1 MSDEQFSLID
11 HLLGDTEPDFGAIGL
26 SKPKQMGD
34 QFKDLSKAEA
44 DDAFLNEI
52 GGNSEHT
59 IVPSGR
65 TAAGPRE
72 TKPVKDATTGDSAL
86 ADAFKTLGAVENH
99 NELDA
104 LTEAEIKGRITYLL
118 SLGHKPSRVAGYMN
132 KLGELK
138 GFDRKQTAEF
148 LESQAGQVG
157 LAYIEPNFYMKSCEA
172 SFDKIKKEG
181 HLNTMS
187 VKKIAA
193 CEGCQFFNKCGSG
206 ASCNLYSRPIVASAQ
221 ELKTVVTANLKQ
233 KGVKVAGSLRA
244 ALKQMHEGGAKEA
257 NPLPYHRTEEAYT
270 VRSAGDKKAKIN
282 KEASVEEIGKMVGTG
297 VPLQDV
303 YKTAAAQYGKVS
315 AMSAIKR
322 YIAGLKGSK
331 AKIVLA
337 ALDCSLLKNKLGTG
351 NAIVGEK
358 KCASCSYRNGM
369 HCGLTGGTLL
379 SFPGMDKASSKH
391 IAHEGVKDG
400 KQVLFEYD
408 LLDKKEEDS
417 EIHFND
423 EKEKPEDINVELT
436 RTSQIDIED

>member
-1 MSDEQFSLID
+1 MTDQFSLID
-11 HLLGDTEPDFGAIGL
+11 HLLDDTEPDYGSLGL

-34 QFKDLSKAEA
+34 QFKELTKAEA

-52 GGNSEHT
+52 GGSSEHT

-65 TAAGPRE
+65 TAAGSME
-72 TKPVKDATTGDSAL
+72 AKPVKDATTGDSAL

-99 NELDA
+99 NEMDE
-104 LTEAEIKGRITYLL
+104 LTESEIKGRITYLL

-148 LESQAGQVG
+148 LESQAGQNG

-172 SFDKIKKEG
+172 SFEKIKKEG

-193 CEGCQFFNKCGSG
+193 CEGCQHFKCGN
-206 ASCNLYSRPIVASAQ
+206 CNLYSRPIVASAQ
-221 ELKTVVTANLKQ
+221 ELKNVVTANLKQ
-233 KGVKVAGSLRA
+233 KGMKIAGSLRET
-244 ALKQMHEGGAKEA
+244 LKQMHEGGAKEA
-257 NPLPYHRTEEAYT
+257 AAVPYHRTEEAHT
-270 VRSAGDKKAKIN
+270 IRTAGDKKAAVH
-282 KEASVEEIGKMVGTG
+282 KEASVEEVGKMVSTG
-297 VPLQDV
+297 IPIKEV

-322 YIAGLKGSK
+322 YIAGLKQSK
-331 AKIVLA
+331 AKVVLA

-358 KCASCSYRNGM
+358 KCASCSFRSGM
-369 HCGLTGGTLL
+369 HCGMTGGTLL
-379 SFPGMDKASSKH
+379 NFPGMDRVASKH
-391 IAHEGVKDG
+391 IAHEGSKDG
-400 KQVLFEYD
+400 KQVLFEFD
-408 LLDKKEEDS
+408 LLDKPEDS
-417 EIHFND
+417 PLVYKD
-423 EKEKPEDINVELT
+423 EEEKPEDINIELT